1 MATVHLPSG
10 LTQFTGGESS
20 VQIEATRVVDLL
32 AKLVERF
39 PDLSP
44 QLDEIAVA
52 IDGEIYQDPGYQ
64 AVSEKSEVHLVP
76 RIAGG
81 GGSF

>member
-10 LTQFTGGESS
+10 LTQYTGGLS
-20 VQIEATRVVDLL
+20 VVDIEASRVLDLL
-32 AKLVERF
+32 TTLVQRF
-39 PDLSP
+39 PDLEP
-44 QLDEIAVA
+44 QLDTIAVA

-64 AVSEKSEVHLVP
+64 AVRATSEVHLVP

-81 GGSF
+81 